1 MQFATSIQYKHA
13 LQRKRYDSLKVF
25 KMLSFFHVLLVAAML
40 SAWYYTGMCVLKSC
54 LDSRLLEDARHVPSD
69 LAVKPLIGYARH
81 PAKLMCVNRCM

>member
-40 SAWYYTGMCVLKSC
+40 SA
-54 LDSRLLEDARHVPSD
+54 
-69 LAVKPLIGYARH
+69 
-81 PAKLMCVNRCM
+81 